1 MDACLVDSSDGLIM
15 PSLESFPEGKLEF
28 MAYVEQISK
37 SFDTSERLINKCRLV
52 LEREKNVLY
61 ILLGQH
67 ANQSHSV
74 REIALKTPHLRIE
87 IFVIR
92 T

>member
-1 MDACLVDSSDGLIM
+1 M

-37 SFDTSERLINKCRLV
+37 CLDNSERLINKCRLV
-52 LEREKNVLY
+52 LEREKNVERVRGLY